1 MDTRAHWESV
11 YQTKGPEQ
19 HSWYQAEAALSRRL
33 IDRVAPSRD
42 SRILDVGAGA
52 SRLVDGLLEGGYR
65 TITVLDIAEAAL
77 AVARRRLGERAA
89 FVTWRHGDVR
99 EVDLPAG
106 SVDVWHDR
114 AAFHFLTAPA
124 DVAAYRA
131 VLRNAVAP
139 GGHVIL
145 ATFADDGPERCS
157 GLPVTRYSPAALHA
171 ALGEGFRLVETHRE
185 VHRTPSM
192 AEQAFAYVVCERGA
206 PSS

>member
-11 YQTKGPEQ
+11 YQAKGPEQ
-19 HSWYQAEAALSRRL
+19 HSWYQAEAALSQRL

-52 SRLVDGLLEGGYR
+52 SRLVDGLLDSGYR
-65 TITVLDIAEAAL
+65 AITVLDIAESAL
-77 AVARRRLGERAA
+77 AVARDRLGARSA
-89 FVTWRHGDVR
+89 FVTWQHGDVR
-99 EVDLPAG
+99 HVDLPGG

-114 AAFHFLTAPA
+114 AAFHFLTSPE

-131 VLRNAVAP
+131 VLRQALAP
-139 GGHVIL
+139 GGHVVL

-171 ALGEGFRLVETHRE
+171 AVGEGFRLVETHRE
-185 VHRTPSM
+185 VHRTPGG
-192 AEQAFAYVVCERGA
+192 AEQAFAYVVCSRTDL
-206 PSS
+206 S